1 MRWYKMRIF
10 TDDALRCY
18 RQKFDGIWFYL
29 TAEGT
34 KEEMYEHLKQD
45 VIRVN
50 SDPMSKKYKLKIYRI
65 TQVNGLFVLW
75 KSIHSA
81 HNITTRPDVC
91 VHQSH

>member
-1 MRWYKMRIF
+1 MRIF

-34 KEEMYEHLKQD
+34 KEKMYELLKLD
-45 VIRVN
+45 EIRVN
-50 SDPMSKKYKLKIYRI
+50 SDPMSKKDKQKNNRI
-65 TQVNGLFVLW
+65 TQENGLFVLW
-75 KSIHSA
+75 KSIHAA
-81 HNITTRPDVC
+81 HNLTTRPDVC